1 METKNR
7 GKQSKPLTSV
17 QSSGGPK
24 PSWITMFPS
33 YQLDE
38 FTKYVTTWLHMYILL
53 PIRFIV
59 LQVTP
64 CFTLLQSCR
73 APTAWKSCWAA
84 GWCRF
89 TWHVCECAFFAFSG
103 VWSPL
108 TASLVLLPLV
118 VNLNVKRQI
127 LVQSAKPRSRVC
139 VRARRACTC
148 VVYCISISYLLFM
161 LTV

>member
-7 GKQSKPLTSV
+7 WKQRKSLTSV

-33 YQLDE
+33 YQLVV
-38 FTKYVTTWLHMYILL
+38 FTKYVTTWLNMYILL
-53 PIRFIV
+53 PIRFIL

-73 APTAWKSCWAA
+73 DPTAWKSCWAA
-84 GWCRF
+84 DAGWCRF
-89 TWHVCECAFFAFSG
+89 TWLACECAFFAFSG

-118 VNLNVKRQI
+118 INLNLKRQI
-127 LVQSAKPRSRVC
+127 LVQSAKPRSRVPVCAPC
-139 VRARRACTC
+139 VHVRG
-148 VVYCISISYLLFM
+148 LLHIN
-161 LTV
+161 